1 MKPLDTFFCWQH
13 IITRVAA
20 DPSLQSL
27 LEGEGVVH
35 LSLSFSSIRWEPL
48 MVIKRTADHQK
59 AGWAWAVGTK
69 TGNFILFGLY
79 DRDCKLSFRY
89 SAPTY
94 LSIIRM
100 LTVHVHLFN
109 TSKSLGNEA
118 NGHDGEGRGGEER
131 ERKRREEEVVPKC
144 LSIDVGSRRQKYYE
158 LQTVTKPMPL
168 LTFSQNN
175 ISTRL

>member
-13 IITRVAA
+13 VITRVAA

-35 LSLSFSSIRWEPL
+35 LSLSFSSIRWEPF

-69 TGNFILFGLY
+69 TGNFILFGLC
-79 DRDCKLSFRY
+79 DRDCKLASV
-89 SAPTY
+89 
-94 LSIIRM
+94 LSS
-100 LTVHVHLFN
+100 HLFKHHKDVN
-109 TSKSLGNEA
+109 SSRSFVHTSKSLGNEA
-118 NGHDGEGRGGEER
+118 NGHDGEGREKKG
-131 ERKRREEEVVPKC
+131 REEEVVPKC